1 HRVLRRPVGPAGGD
15 HRDLAE
21 GDRADLRGP
30 PDPQRDALRLLEGP
44 QSDRDHAA
52 ADLHRPDPRGRRTG
66 ARRIRG
72 LRPRQAVPGRGRGDE
87 AGLGGVHPGVSDGL
101 CKRSGPST
109 GRLVL
114 ARGRGPIRMT
124 DQKPAS
130 ESKSTRVPE
139 ALGTGLD
146 AEIDRII
153 ERAQAEGLQLTG
165 KEGLL
170 GGMIKKAVE
179 SAMNAEM
186 TAHLGYEKYAAEGR
200 GSGNS
205 RNGTTT
211 STVHTNAGPIELD
224 KPRDRNGEFDSMV
237 VPKGTRRLGEFEDM
251 VLSLY

>member
-1 HRVLRRPVGPAGGD
+1 GLVDGLVTHVPARPIRVLGAQPG
-15 HRDLAE
+15 RDLL
-21 GDRADLRGP
+21 RAPL
-30 PDPQRDALRLLEGP
+30 QLE
-44 QSDRDHAA
+44 
-52 ADLHRPDPRGRRTG
+52 
-66 ARRIRG
+66 
-72 LRPRQAVPGRGRGDE
+72 
-87 AGLGGVHPGVSDGL
+87 GVSDGL

-170 GGMIKKAVE
+170 GGMIKNAVG

-186 TAHLGYEKYAAEGR
+186 TAHLGYEKYAVAGR

-211 STVHTNAGPIELD
+211 STVHTTAGPVKLD
-224 KPRDRNGEFDSMV
+224 KPR
-237 VPKGTRRLGEFEDM
+237 
-251 VLSLY
+251 